1 MTSTEYNVDGK
12 LFKGIISM
20 CANSLA
26 CVRVKGG
33 ESECFSIG
41 SGVREGCVVPLTF
54 QRSYGCSNERNKN
67 GEGEGK
73 LRVPSVSL
81 VNT

>member
-20 CANSLA
+20 FANSLA

-41 SGVREGCVVPLTF
+41 SRPFDFSTF
-54 QRSYGCSNERNKN
+54 IWMQ
-67 GEGEGK
+67 
-73 LRVPSVSL
+73 
-81 VNT
+81 